1 MSGPLSWTLAEAAAA
16 VSGAVHGAGDVR
28 FSSVVTDSRQPSPGA
43 LFVAI
48 AGERFDGHDFV
59 TAARDAGAVAALVA
73 AGKGIVSVPRVEVAD
88 PGIALRDLAVYRRSG
103 LEIPVLAVTGS
114 SGKTST
120 KDLLSHILPGSWVSP
135 ASYNNEVG
143 VPLTVL
149 AAPEDARFLVTEV
162 GSRGKGHIS
171 WLVPAVRPHVAI
183 ITNLGLVHME
193 TFGSPE
199 LLAAAKW
206 ELVEGLEPGGTA
218 VVPIGEPLLTR
229 PHPGATVTFGPD
241 DSAGVWFDD
250 VVLDRSAQPTF
261 TLGCA
266 AGTRRVTM
274 RVAGRHQPWN
284 AAAAAAAAMA
294 VGAPLDEVVAG
305 LEGAEGLPGRMEI
318 HHGTVSVVND
328 AYNANPD
335 SMEAALRSVAS
346 MPGRHVAVLGLMA
359 ELGPVARD
367 EHLRM
372 GALVRDLDYAEVIVV
387 GEEPG
392 LAEAAGRVARRV
404 GDVDEALRALRG
416 SLREGD
422 VVLVKASNVV
432 GLEPLARQL
441 AEEVTA

>member
-1 MSGPLSWTLAEAAAA
+1 MSRPLSWTLNEAAGA
-16 VSGAVHGAGDVR
+16 VSGTVYGPGDVR
-28 FSSVVTDSRQPSPGA
+28 VSSVVTDSRTPSPGA

-48 AGERFDGHDFV
+48 TGERFDGHDFV
-59 TAARDAGAVAALVA
+59 ADARSAGSVAVLVGE
-73 AGKGIVSVPRVEVAD
+73 GKGMVSTPRVEVAD
-88 PGIALRDLAVYRRSG
+88 PRTALRDLATYRRSE
-103 LEIPVLAVTGS
+103 LEIPVVAVTGS

-120 KDLLSHILPGSWVSP
+120 KELLSHVLAGSWASP

-149 AAPEDARFLVTEV
+149 ATPADARFLVTEV

-171 WLVPAVRPHVAI
+171 WLIPAVRPDVAI

-199 LLAAAKW
+199 MLAAAKW
-206 ELVEGLEPGGTA
+206 ELVEGLESAGTA
-218 VVPIGEPLLTR
+218 VIPIGEPLLAR
-229 PHPGATVTFGPD
+229 QHSGSTVTFGPD
-241 DSAGVWFDD
+241 DSADVWFDD
-250 VVLDRSAQPTF
+250 VVLDGSARPSF

-266 AGTRRVTM
+266 AGTRRLRMTM
-274 RVAGRHQPWN
+274 AGRHQPAN
-284 AAAAAAAAMA
+284 AAAAAAAAIA
-294 VGAPLDEVVAG
+294 VGVPLDEVVAG
-305 LEGAEGLPGRMEI
+305 LERAEGLPGRMEI
-318 HHGTVSVVND
+318 HHGSVSVVND

-359 ELGPVARD
+359 ELGRVARD
-367 EHLRM
+367 EHLRI
-372 GALVRDLDYAEVIVV
+372 GALARDLDYAEIVVV

-404 GDVDEALRALRG
+404 GDADEALRVLRG
-416 SLREGD
+416 TLRKGD